1 MGETKRIIGFDV
13 ARAFAIFG
21 MVIVNY
27 KIAMNAE
34 GNGPYLESFMRDF
47 EGRAAAIFVIV
58 AGVGVSLMTKGS
70 REMNDMQ
77 IVREDRK
84 SLWKGSVFLLVLG
97 FLLILLGWTAD
108 ILHYYAFYL
117 FLGSFFI
124 TSSTRVLI
132 ISAIFLLVLSQT
144 SLLVLDYTKGWDS
157 SFTEYETFWTFAGFV
172 RNLLFNGYHPI
183 FPWFFFIL
191 MGMIL
196 GRLDFTSIKVRRYLL
211 IGSSVG
217 AIVFELLSSIFILLT
232 QDEVGLEIAEYLFLT
247 KPMPPNFFYMISS
260 SCTGV
265 FIIRSVLFQK
275 NLKRRKLFNH
285 SSILASLRLFMFL
298 TSFYCLFLMVLGY
311 LDHAS
316 LVFVVTS
323 SCWFFIGAIVFSRLW
338 RKRYK
343 RGPIELLMRRVSG

>member
-1 MGETKRIIGFDV
+1 
-13 ARAFAIFG
+13 
-21 MVIVNY
+21 
-27 KIAMNAE
+27 
-34 GNGPYLESFMRDF
+34 MRDF

-70 REMNDMQ
+70 RETNDMQ

-232 QDEVGLEIAEYLFLT
+232 QDEVGLEIAEFLFLT

-265 FIIRSVLFQK
+265 FIITLCIIISEKFKETKAVQSFIYTGQLALTIYVSHFLLLFIFDGFG
-275 NLKRRKLFNH
+275 L
-285 SSILASLRLFMFL
+285 
-298 TSFYCLFLMVLGY
+298 

>member
-34 GNGPYLESFMRDF
+34 GNGPYWLESFMSVF

-70 REMNDMQ
+70 RETNDMQ

-84 SLWKGSVFLLVLG
+84 SLWKRSVFLLVLG

-183 FPWFFFIL
+183 FPYVQVL
-191 MGMIL
+191 EQL
-196 GRLDFTSIKVRRYLL
+196 YLSFYPPFSYYL
-211 IGSSVG
+211 PRMK
-217 AIVFELLSSIFILLT
+217 
-232 QDEVGLEIAEYLFLT
+232 GLEIAEYLFLT

-265 FIIRSVLFQK
+265 FIITLCIIISEKFKETKAVQSFIYTGQ
-275 NLKRRKLFNH
+275 
-285 SSILASLRLFMFL
+285 LALTIYVFHFL
-298 TSFYCLFLMVLGY
+298 LLVIFDGFGL

-316 LVFVVTS
+316 LFFVVTS
-323 SCWFFIGAIVFSRLW
+323 SCWFFIGAIVFSRQW